1 MTEIE
6 ILMHDG
12 CTLSEAQKHLERGTL
27 IIDDLEEH
35 FNDYMLEW
43 GMGEEEQQE
52 YKTMIEAKKPLQDWG
67 IVEVDGKRHYIQYV
81 L

>member
-12 CTLSEAQKHLERGTL
+12 CTASEAQKHLERGAL

-35 FNDYMLEW
+35 FDGYMLEW
-43 GMGEEEQQE
+43 GNGRRR
-52 YKTMIEAKKPLQDWG
+52 TA
-67 IVEVDGKRHYIQYV
+67 RIQNDD
-81 L
+81 

>member
-6 ILMHDG
+6 ILMYDG
-12 CTLSEAQKHLERGTL
+12 CTASEAQKHLERGTL

-43 GMGEEEQQE
+43 G
-52 YKTMIEAKKPLQDWG
+52 

>member
-1 MTEIE
+1 MTNIE
-6 ILMHDG
+6 ILMQDG
-12 CTLSEAQKHLERGTL
+12 CTASEAQKHLERGTL
-27 IIDDLEEH
+27 IIDDLEDH
-35 FNDYMLEW
+35 FDDYMLEW

>member
-1 MTEIE
+1 MTNIE
-6 ILMHDG
+6 VLTQDG
-12 CTLSEAQKHLERGTL
+12 CTASEAQKHLERGTL

-35 FNDYMLEW
+35 FDDYMLEW
-43 GMGEEEQQE
+43 GIGEEEQQE
-52 YKTMIEAKKPLQDWG
+52 YKTMIETKKPLQDWG